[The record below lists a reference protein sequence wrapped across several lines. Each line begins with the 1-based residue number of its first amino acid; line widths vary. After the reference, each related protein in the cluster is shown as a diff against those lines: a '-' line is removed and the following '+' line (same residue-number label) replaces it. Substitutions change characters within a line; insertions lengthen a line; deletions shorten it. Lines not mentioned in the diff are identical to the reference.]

1 MHQGDEALDID
12 VEALENLDQLRL
24 SDINYKS
31 RKHSDKM
38 KNSVADLND
47 LHNMNSEHRI
57 DAKSTENVTENKLYN
72 KD

>member
-1 MHQGDEALDID
+1 
-12 VEALENLDQLRL
+12 
-24 SDINYKS
+24 
-31 RKHSDKM
+31 M